1 MFKSRKKNN
10 KLQNIIYIILIFY
23 IIFITDSAFFQVN
36 SNPIFNRL
44 SQVIIIIASIF
55 VFFLYM
61 FKNKK
66 LIIDTNF
73 QYFLLSLM
81 LLFFTLLL
89 NFELKLF
96 VPVKMASLI
105 FAYFIIKIIDVK
117 KFIDI
122 FMKIIVIIALYSLF
136 VYLFRDQIKLLS
148 FLPKMVTGNGVT
160 IIMVGLTNIPQTY
173 ANLRNWGPFW
183 EPSAYQIYLNLTL
196 ILILFYSKYS
206 NKTKIIYS
214 TIIITTLF
222 TVLSTAGILTL
233 IMVIAG
239 YTFHLSDK
247 RQSLFIQTSIIMFFL
262 VMIYFFFRNEELS
275 NAIFF
280 DKLDDVSSE
289 DRFRTIKYGFKAFK
303 LRPIFGHGSKYMNVM
318 HSIAGHE
325 FSITN
330 TYVANF
336 VAFGSL
342 FGLFVVVNLK
352 RFVDSIKTSM
362 ISKLIL
368 YITFLLLFSS
378 LSLIHSPLF
387 SVLMFLRLNEEKK
400 ELVFNEEKNINSQ
413 V

>member
-1 MFKSRKKNN
+1 
-10 KLQNIIYIILIFY
+10 
-23 IIFITDSAFFQVN
+23 
-36 SNPIFNRL
+36 
-44 SQVIIIIASIF
+44 
-55 VFFLYM
+55 
-61 FKNKK
+61 
-66 LIIDTNF
+66 
-73 QYFLLSLM
+73 
-81 LLFFTLLL
+81 
-89 NFELKLF
+89 
-96 VPVKMASLI
+96 
-105 FAYFIIKIIDVK
+105 
-117 KFIDI
+117 
-122 FMKIIVIIALYSLF
+122 
-136 VYLFRDQIKLLS
+136 
-148 FLPKMVTGNGVT
+148 
-160 IIMVGLTNIPQTY
+160 
-173 ANLRNWGPFW
+173 
-183 EPSAYQIYLNLTL
+183 
-196 ILILFYSKYS
+196 
-206 NKTKIIYS
+206 
-214 TIIITTLF
+214 
-222 TVLSTAGILTL
+222 
-233 IMVIAG
+233 
-239 YTFHLSDK
+239 
-247 RQSLFIQTSIIMFFL
+247 
-262 VMIYFFFRNEELS
+262 MIYFFFRNEELS

-400 ELVFNEEKNINSQ
+400 ELVFNEEKILIVKCNTNDYISKIIKKRGYNIEPMYIGGGNKLKRFLRRLFLKYKLPFYKKWFNKKILNYDVEIVFFYDSLLSESLVEWVNDNMDVKIHVWYWNIVTNTIQ
-413 V
+413 PDKLNDEICSKWSFSSLDAKKYNMKFMAPYF